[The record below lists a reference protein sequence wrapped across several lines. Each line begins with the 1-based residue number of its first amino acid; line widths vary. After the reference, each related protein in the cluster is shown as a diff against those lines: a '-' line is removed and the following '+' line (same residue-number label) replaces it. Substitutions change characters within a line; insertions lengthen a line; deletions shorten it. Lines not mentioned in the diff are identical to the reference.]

1 MSLTVFSC
9 ISISWCFAGNIPFS
23 RHSGA
28 SPGTAARHS
37 KPFPAGPMHT
47 SGEFFLPRPW
57 LMWFSLPRSWVFPLL
72 LGDQFLSAACH
83 LVQYVFV
90 EPRNGWIDR
99 WKDEIKSRRHQSTP
113 DGRGPKWAAQT
124 ERTAVPCPPLLAAS
138 QTPWPPRCS
147 SNLSANGS
155 LGPSCNWPLLA
166 TQVSDHPVQSSPPAS
181 SMALAHN
188 TTRPCPVNVKT
199 QTKPRLVASGLRVR
213 DRETS
218 STTAHASEA
227 RLLHPDFCCCCCC
240 CCLFKDVVD
249 TCALK

>member
-1 MSLTVFSC
+1 MQ
-9 ISISWCFAGNIPFS
+9 
-23 RHSGA
+23 
-28 SPGTAARHS
+28 
-37 KPFPAGPMHT
+37 T

-57 LMWFSLPRSWVFPLL
+57 LVWFSLPRSWVFPLL

-124 ERTAVPCPPLLAAS
+124 ERTAVPCPLLLAAS

-166 TQVSDHPVQSSPPAS
+166 TQVSDHPVQSSPPP
-181 SMALAHN
+181 
-188 TTRPCPVNVKT
+188 RPWPWPII
-199 QTKPRLVASGLRVR
+199 PR
-213 DRETS
+213 
-218 STTAHASEA
+218 AHARSMSRLKQNLASWLLVFGSEIERPLRRQLMPAKHVSCTPTFVVVVAVVVCLRMSLTHVHSNKSAFPSRLTPLAGTIGCCAKPGLA
-227 RLLHPDFCCCCCC
+227 RMTQPLGNTKAGFVFSC
-240 CCLFKDVVD
+240 
-249 TCALK
+249 